1 MALVAVLDLMIPA
14 LSFIGAGALV
24 AVALVVAFP
33 EAVVPRLAAFFSQIQ
48 EHLAARRRARSARLA
63 RRIPR

>member
-1 MALVAVLDLMIPA
+1 MIAALLLPVMPFLA
-14 LSFIGAGALV
+14 LLGGVALV

-48 EHLAARRRARSARLA
+48 AGLAARRRARSARLA